1 MAHAGLNHYSGTS
14 VLSRGKKSNGEQ
26 ALGRSSGGFSTK
38 IHALCDSH
46 GNPLRFILTS
56 GERSDYTQAKALLKN
71 QKAQVVLADRGYDA
85 DYIVEA
91 IEAMGG
97 EAVIPCK
104 KNRNTFRPHDK
115 HLYKERNLVERL
127 FNKLKNFRR
136 VATRYDKLDITFHSF
151 ICLAGIYLWLK

>member
-1 MAHAGLNHYSGTS
+1 VCG
-14 VLSRGKKSNGEQ
+14 RGKKSNGEQ
-26 ALGRSSGGFSTK
+26 ALGRSVGGFSTK

-46 GNPLRFILTS
+46 GNPLRFILTG
-56 GERSDYTQAKALLKN
+56 GERSDYTQAKALLEN
-71 QKAQVVLADRGYDA
+71 FTAQAVLADRGYDA
-85 DYIVEA
+85 DYI
-91 IEAMGG
+91 IETVQAMGG

-104 KNRNTFRPHDK
+104 KNRKTFRPHDE

-136 VATRYDKLDITFHSF
+136 VATRYDKLDVTFHSF